1 MATGQQVIALDRID
15 KRILDE
21 LQRNAR
27 ISNLELADKVG
38 LSASPCLRRV
48 RQLEEAGLIKGYVTL
63 LNASALGLKLM
74 ALVQISMDRHT
85 PDRFDLFEGS
95 IKSHPQVLECI
106 LITGQSADYQL
117 KVLVKDM
124 EEYQDFLLN
133 TITRIPG
140 VTDVHSSFVLRQVVS
155 TSALPLDNV

>member
-1 MATGQQVIALDRID
+1 MNLDRID
-15 KRILDE
+15 RRILAE
-21 LQRNAR
+21 LQQNAR

-48 RQLEEAGLIKGYVTL
+48 RQLEEAGLIKGYAAL
-63 LNASALGLKLM
+63 LNASQLGLKLM

-85 PDRFDLFEGS
+85 PDRFEQFEAAVKGY
-95 IKSHPQVLECI
+95 PQVLECI

-133 TITRIPG
+133 RITRIPG
-140 VTDVHSSFVLRQVVS
+140 VTDVHSSFVLRQVIS
-155 TSALPLDNV
+155 TTALPLDNV

>member
-1 MATGQQVIALDRID
+1 MQLDRID
-15 KRILDE
+15 KRILEE
-21 LQRNAR
+21 LQNDAR

-48 RQLEEAGLIKGYVTL
+48 RQLEEAGLIRGYYAQ
-63 LNASALGLKLM
+63 LNASALGLKLT

-85 PDRFDLFEGS
+85 PDRFELFES
-95 IKSHPQVLECI
+95 TIKTWPQVLECI

-133 TITRIPG
+133 KLTRIQG
-140 VTDVHSSFVLRQVVS
+140 VSDVHSSFVLRQVVS
-155 TSALPLDNV
+155 TTALPLDDI